1 MLWYY
6 ATFSDTGGP
15 PTLALK
21 AATSNCYAVTS
32 FDDAGKAT
40 PAAGA
45 QVRVDGRRFKANA
58 AGKVCVG
65 RHVGVVRAYAVGAV
79 RSNAVK

>member
-6 ATFSDTGGP
+6 ATFGDTGGP
-15 PTLALK
+15 KTLSLK
-21 AATSNCYAVTS
+21 PATANCYTVTS
-32 FDDAGKAT
+32 FDDAGKTA

-45 QVRVDGRRFKANA
+45 QLLVDGRRAKAGANGQA
-58 AGKVCVG
+58 CVG
-65 RHVGVVRAYAVGAV
+65 RHVGLVRAYAVGAV